1 MQTQHTVITDC
12 TENHKATLC
21 QRKQQLQRTEIYSGR
36 VKIRQKLKQRQS
48 LCQVRMGGKRAL

>member
-36 VKIRQKLKQRQS
+36 VKIRQKLK
-48 LCQVRMGGKRAL
+48 